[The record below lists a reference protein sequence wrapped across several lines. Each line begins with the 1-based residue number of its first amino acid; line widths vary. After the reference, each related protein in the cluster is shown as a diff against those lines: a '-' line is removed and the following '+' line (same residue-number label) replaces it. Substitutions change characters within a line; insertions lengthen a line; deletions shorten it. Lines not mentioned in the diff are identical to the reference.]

1 MAIEKSNFEKKVEA
15 IDSEKQKLKGKISK
29 LEDDIGKVP
38 NHVLG
43 KIFYKRLLRNVIK
56 KGYLFIDMNSIC
68 NV

>member
-43 KIFYKRLLRNVIK
+43 KQVCTRLLRYFIK
-56 KGYLFIDMNSIC
+56 KGYPFVDINSI
-68 NV
+68 